1 MANISYCGNANDDDV
16 SFVLK
21 MLCCAAY
28 GWLHYVLFNL
38 GIILTR
44 TNSTFFLSFFY
55 YTGMRG
61 PVLHQRWR
69 RRQPNASTYHAMGQ
83 ASWITSEYFVKGTVL
98 EYAHEPTYGNEW

>member
-1 MANISYCGNANDDDV
+1 MNAFVMAYMEYKVEAECERVANISYCENANDDDV

-28 GWLHYVLFNL
+28 GWLHNELFNL
-38 GIILTR
+38 GIILTQ
-44 TNSTFFLSFFY
+44 TNSTFLLSFFY

-61 PVLHQRWR
+61 PVLHQHWR

-83 ASWITSEYFVKGTVL
+83 DGVVDHK
-98 EYAHEPTYGNEW
+98 